1 MSASPSAPIQV
12 TGSISVDP
20 REIEESFVRASGP
33 GGQNVNKVSTAV
45 MLRFDVRG
53 SPNLPD
59 AVKARLIPLCGS
71 RLTKDGVLVLTAQR
85 HASQQRNREDAL
97 AALLDLIRAASVAP
111 VKRRPT
117 KPSYGSQL
125 RRLEAKG
132 HRARIKRDRGIPT
145 D

>member
-1 MSASPSAPIQV
+1 M
-12 TGSISVDP
+12 ISVTNSIAIDP

-59 AVKARLIPLCGS
+59 GVKVRMPKFAGT

-85 HASQQRNREDAL
+85 HSSQQRNREEAL
-97 AALLDLIRAASVAP
+97 EALLELIRAAAVVP
-111 VKRRPT
+111 IKRRAT
-117 KPSYGSQL
+117 KPTYGSQL

-132 HRARIKRDRGIPT
+132 HRAKIKRGRSTAED
-145 D
+145 

>member
-1 MSASPSAPIQV
+1 MIPV
-12 TGSISVDP
+12 TRSIAIDP

-59 AVKARLIPLCGS
+59 AVKARMIPLCGS

-85 HASQQRNREDAL
+85 HASQLRNREEAL
-97 AALLDLIRAASVAP
+97 AALLDLIRAAAVAP
-111 VKRRPT
+111 VHRRAT
-117 KPSYGSQL
+117 KPTYGSQL

-132 HRARIKRDRGIPT
+132 HRARVKRDRGIPQ

>member
-1 MSASPSAPIQV
+1 MSTSPSAPIKV
-12 TGSISVDP
+12 TNTISIDP

-59 AVKARLIPLCGS
+59 AVKARLVPLCGS
-71 RLTKDGVLVLTAQR
+71 RLTKDGILVLTAQR

-97 AALLDLIRAASVAP
+97 QALLDLIRKASIAP
-111 VKRRPT
+111 VKRRATRPT
-117 KPSYGSQL
+117 YGSQL

-132 HRARIKRDRGIPT
+132 HRARIKRDRGVSE